1 MTLIVVRCLVFQVRG
16 WTLRQVTP
24 LASSVQR
31 VPYPIPPAGADP
43 LTWQSEEEP
52 PPLGVSF
59 PLPPD
64 VVLLQVRACQA
75 WGAWLWRLLCNR
87 EARVCQ
93 MQARCC
99 STQLLLALHVQ
110 CAGAAASRLV
120 G

>member
-1 MTLIVVRCLVFQVRG
+1 MWCLVFQVRG

-64 VVLLQVRACQA
+64 VVLLQVRASGA
-75 WGAWLWRLLCNR
+75 WGA
-87 EARVCQ
+87 
-93 MQARCC
+93 
-99 STQLLLALHVQ
+99 
-110 CAGAAASRLV
+110 
-120 G
+120 